1 MAFSVSPSVIVR
13 EVDASQVVPAIATP
27 PAAIAGV
34 FGWGPTDE
42 TILITSENQL
52 VDRYGKPTDSNYE
65 TWFTAADYLAYSN
78 ALYVH
83 RASTT
88 GAASADADTVV
99 LFTADTAY
107 ANTAANTYVEGVTPG
122 SIGTVDSANSI
133 YGAFEAKYEGALGNS
148 IDVAYV
154 KAGSYESDIF
164 DAGDIENQ
172 TILFGAGDVRSD
184 QVTQEIEFA
193 STTTTFQSQD
203 TNITGLGDGDLVTIG
218 NDSVGYQNLTVS
230 SFSKLN
236 IGANGSILSDDDA
249 ANTALFDPAAT
260 VPIGTY
266 QYTITFDTKYTLAE
280 TELNKLSMKRKWKH
294 ASLFGKSPDTNNYHI
309 AVIDRGGSI
318 TGNAGTVLEKF
329 ENIST
334 AAGATLSDGRTNYY
348 ETVIENLS
356 SWVNVANTAAFLAGT
371 SEYETLSDGADGTAE
386 GSASFGPVAL
396 AYDNFA
402 NANEIDISFVL
413 QGKGDDNG
421 QIANYIIGNIADS
434 RRDCVAFVS
443 PSKEAV
449 VDELKTNSKLSKAI
463 AYRNKVTA
471 SSYMVMDSGYK
482 YRYDKY
488 NDVYRWTPL
497 NGDMAGLCS
506 RVQPFESPAGYR
518 KGVIKNVIK
527 LAFNPNKAQR
537 DQLYSS
543 DINPVIS
550 QVGQGILLFG
560 DKTGQGFAS
569 AFDRINVRRLFI
581 AVEKSIATAA
591 QSFLFELND
600 EFTQTQFR
608 NIVEPFLREIQGRRG
623 IIDFRVV
630 SDETVNTPQVIDSNM
645 FKASIFIKPARS
657 INVIELTFVATR
669 SGVEF
674 DEIVGQLT

>member
-52 VDRYGKPTDSNYE
+52 VDRYHKPTDSNYE

-78 ALYVH
+78 ALYVR
-83 RASTT
+83 RAATNGS
-88 GAASADADTVV
+88 AAADGDTIV
-99 LFTADTAY
+99 LFDADTAY
-107 ANTAANTYVEGVTPG
+107 ANTSANGYVEGVTPG
-122 SIGTVDSANSI
+122 SIGTVDSANST
-133 YGAFEAKYEGALGNS
+133 YGAFEAKYVGALGNS

-154 KAGSYESDIF
+154 KAGAYEADIF

-172 TILFGAGDVRSD
+172 TVLFGGDGTPTS
-184 QVTQEIEFA
+184 QVTQEIGFA
-193 STTTTFQSQD
+193 EQTTTFQSVA
-203 TNITGLGDGDLVTIG
+203 TNITDLGDGDLVTIG
-218 NDSVGYQNLTVS
+218 NDSVGYQNLVVS
-230 SFSKLN
+230 SFTKQI
-236 IGANGSILSDDDA
+236 IGANGSVLTGDDA
-249 ANTALFDPAAT
+249 SNTALF
-260 VPIGTY
+260 GTY
-266 QYTITFDTKYTLAE
+266 QYTINFERKYTLAE

-294 ASLFGKSPDTNNYHI
+294 ANLFGRAPDANNYHV
-309 AVIDRGGSI
+309 AVIDRSGDISGE
-318 TGNAGTVLEKF
+318 AGTVLEKF

-334 AAGATLSDGRTNYY
+334 TAGATLSDGRTNYY

-356 SWVNVANTAAFLAGT
+356 SWVNVANTVAFLAGT
-371 SEYETLSDGADGTAE
+371 SEYESMSNGADGTAE
-386 GSASFGPVAL
+386 GSASFGPTAL

-402 NANEIDISFVL
+402 SANEIDISFVL

-449 VDELKTNSKLSKAI
+449 VDELKTNTKLTNVI
-463 AYRNKVTA
+463 EYRNKLTS
-471 SSYMVMDSGYK
+471 SSYMVLDSGYK

-527 LAFNPNKAQR
+527 LAFNPNKDQR

-543 DINPVIS
+543 DVNPVIS

-581 AVEKSIATAA
+581 AIEKSIATAA